1 MKKIICIFIICI
13 LILTGCGNNSQG
25 KLLRMEC
32 YSAQDGKLIMA
43 IEDQETIDR
52 ILEFD
57 GGEKI
62 EQLPDGLIP
71 EYKMLI
77 YQETTLLFGQD
88 PDEERDY
95 VLIETLVTYQDSSYI
110 SETISGDI
118 VLNIIPEEQMTFY
131 YVMPDEV
138 REELDD
144 IINQG

>member
-13 LILTGCGNNSQG
+13 LILTGCGNNSQE

-32 YSAQDGKLIMA
+32 YSARDGKLITA
-43 IEDQETIDR
+43 VEDQETIDR

-57 GGEKI
+57 DGEKI

-118 VLNIIPEEQMTFY
+118 VLNIISEEQMTFY

-138 REELDD
+138 RDELDET
-144 IINQG
+144 INQG